1 MPTLAQILAAPGTD
15 STQQRYIEYGKIIF
29 AKAAQICTGAYAGHF
44 VTLRAAIQAATATD
58 AQKSAYLTHSSFD
71 EAMKFYIDARVAS
84 LQGSTNLD
92 SYIASNVG
100 AWGIGTTADFNTLHT
115 NIKTEIQAIP
125 TKLKDVVSYIG
136 DNTNG
141 IKGAFLVQYYNT
153 SLSSSYKNPDLTDNT
168 HPAFASDDFFDL
180 VSDIINE

>member
-15 STQQRYIEYGKIIF
+15 STQQKKIEYGKIVY
-29 AKAAQICTGAYAGHF
+29 AKAAQICTGAYADHF

-71 EAMKFYIDARVAS
+71 EAMKFYIDARAAS
-84 LQGSTNLD
+84 LQGSANLNTYITNN
-92 SYIASNVG
+92 IG
-100 AWGIGTTADFNTLHT
+100 AWGIGTSADFTTLH
-115 NIKTEIQAIP
+115 NSIKAEIKAIP
-125 TKLKDVVSYIG
+125 QILKNAVAYIG

-180 VSDIINE
+180 VSDIIAE